1 MNISSIVETT
11 EPPDLALWD
20 YNASDYTFILYI
32 RADEKPGEE
41 PGEHDW
47 NCTLPV
53 PNPQLLELLKKDNP
67 QYFED
72 NPNVTVPELR
82 YQGYYIPEKMRWT
95 CVLTNDMIARL
106 A

>member
-1 MNISSIVETT
+1 MGLQRLGLHLHPVHPSGREAGGGTG
-11 EPPDLALWD
+11 
-20 YNASDYTFILYI
+20 
-32 RADEKPGEE
+32 RAR
-41 PGEHDW
+41 
-47 NCTLPV
+47 
-53 PNPQLLELLKKDNP
+53 LELYPARAQPTTARASQERQP

-95 CVLTNDMIARL
+95 CVLTNDIIARL